1 VIEPIFLAENAMAI
15 LTSNERVQRLEK
27 LGLQALRNRSFAKA
41 ETIFRDQ
48 LAILGDFRYTD
59 EVALAIAQNNLGLAL
74 ELQGKSRYVEQGQG
88 TARANLH
95 IAYETAVKTPAAS
108 QVSRLAV

>member
-1 VIEPIFLAENAMAI
+1 MAI

-27 LGLQALRNRSFAKA
+27 LGLQALRNRFFAKA
-41 ETIFRDQ
+41 EVIFRDQ
-48 LAILGDFRYTD
+48 LAILEDFRYTD

-74 ELQGKSRYVEQGQG
+74 ELQGKSRYADQSQSSV
-88 TARANLH
+88 RANLH
-95 IAYETAVKTPAAS
+95 IAYEAAVQAPVGN